1 MRKKLLISS
10 FIFLMG
16 FFIVNLFAD
25 NNYTTADSI
34 VAIVNNKIITSYD
47 IQLKERMLLGY
58 LKSQGFEGKELQ
70 KKFEENK
77 KNILQGLIDEKLL
90 LSRAEELGLEVKN
103 DLELYIENI
112 KKENNLKS
120 DKELRNALL
129 KQGINYEEWKKQ
141 LENQILQQKL
151 IQHEMGDK
159 VKVENREL
167 LDYYNNHK
175 DEFKE
180 EAVYTLQAIF
190 ISNERPNTEEIKKKI
205 KELLKKEEFT
215 KVAEEYSDE
224 PLKKLKGE
232 LGVFKESE
240 LAKEILSV
248 VKNLKKGE
256 ISDWIAY
263 KNGWLIVKLSDFSPE
278 KIPEFKEIQEKI
290 RQKLFFEKRQEFLK
304 EYIKKL
310 RKEAYIKII
319 KK

>member
-16 FFIVNLFAD
+16 FFIINLVAD

-34 VAIVNNKIITSYD
+34 VAVVNNKIITLYD

-58 LKSQGFEGKELQ
+58 LKSQGLEGEELQ

-90 LSRAEELGLEVKN
+90 LSKAEELGLEVKN

-120 DKELRNALL
+120 DEELKNALL

-175 DEFKE
+175 DEFKK

-190 ISNERPNTEEIKKKI
+190 ISNERPEHEEIKKKV
-205 KELLKKEEFT
+205 KELLKKEKFT

-256 ISDWIAY
+256 ISDWIPY
-263 KNGWLIVKLSDFSPE
+263 KNGWLLVKLSDFTPE
-278 KIPEFKEIQEKI
+278 KIPEFKEVQEEI
-290 RQKLFFEKRQEFLK
+290 RRKLFFKKRQEFLK
-304 EYIKKL
+304 EYVEKL
-310 RKEAYIKII
+310 RKEAYIKIM